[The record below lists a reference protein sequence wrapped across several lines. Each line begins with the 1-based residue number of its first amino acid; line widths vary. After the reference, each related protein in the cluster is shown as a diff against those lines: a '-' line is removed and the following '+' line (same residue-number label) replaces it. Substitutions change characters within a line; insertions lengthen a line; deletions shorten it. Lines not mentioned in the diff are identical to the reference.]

1 MASAAWGGAKHRTTT
16 RIKPTTGEKACGF
29 LAFRGLSAAPFASE
43 EEEHDMQLK
52 HFQEQIFFA
61 TVRITIP
68 TNTGKGASIG
78 TGFLY
83 RVSVSKDQHCIL
95 LVSNRHVYGDPTKP
109 IQLVFHRR
117 DDKDPN
123 RPQLGQTVILAD
135 KKFESVFTGHP
146 DSSIDL
152 ACINISKIGHHQ
164 PPIFYK
170 NLTDELM
177 PDFQHDRLLP
187 GNDVWFVGYPEN
199 RFDTANNLPVLRRGY
214 IASIPKVD
222 FEGRSEFLIDAQVF
236 PGSSGSPVFTSLGNQ
251 FKLVGVVSQ
260 TMIKNEQLQAIP
272 TGAALGVQQILG
284 LGIVLKASLL
294 TPLLEAATREIRD
307 RLAAETLEPT
317 LGPEEEG
324 EPIDSADG

>member
-1 MASAAWGGAKHRTTT
+1 
-16 RIKPTTGEKACGF
+16 
-29 LAFRGLSAAPFASE
+29 
-43 EEEHDMQLK
+43 MQLK

-83 RVSVSKDQHCIL
+83 QVPVSKEKHCIL

-117 DDKDPN
+117 DDNDPT
-123 RPQLGQTVILAD
+123 RPHLGQTVVLAD
-135 KKFESVFTGHP
+135 KKFEAVFTVHP
-146 DSSIDL
+146 DPSVDL
-152 ACINISKIGHHQ
+152 ACINISKIGHHE

-170 NLTDELM
+170 NQTDDLM
-177 PDFQHDRLLP
+177 PDFQHERLLP

-251 FKLVGVVSQ
+251 FRLVGIVSQ

-294 TPLLEAATREIRD
+294 TPLLETATREIRE
-307 RLAAETLEPT
+307 RLAAEEPEPT
-317 LGPEEEG
+317 LADEEEG
-324 EPIDSADG
+324 EPVGSADG

>member
-1 MASAAWGGAKHRTTT
+1 MLGRDK
-16 RIKPTTGEKACGF
+16 
-29 LAFRGLSAAPFASE
+29 E
-43 EEEHDMQLK
+43 EYAMQLK

-68 TNTGKGASIG
+68 TDSGKGSSIG

-83 RVSVSKDQHCIL
+83 QVPVSKEQHCIL

-109 IQLVFHRR
+109 INLVFHRR
-117 DDKDPN
+117 DDNDPAL
-123 RPQLGQTVILAD
+123 PQLGQIIVLSD
-135 KKFESVFTGHP
+135 KKFETVFTAHP
-146 DSSIDL
+146 DPSVDL
-152 ACINISKIGHHQ
+152 ACINVSKIGHHE

-170 NLTDELM
+170 NLTNELM
-177 PDFQHDRLLP
+177 PDFQHERLLP

-222 FEGRSEFLIDAQVF
+222 FEGRPEFLIDAQVF
-236 PGSSGSPVFTSLGNQ
+236 PGSSGSPVFTLLGNQ
-251 FKLVGVVSQ
+251 FRFVGIVSQ
-260 TMIKNEQLQAIP
+260 TMIKNEQLQTIP

-294 TPLLEAATREIRD
+294 TPLLEDATREIREK
-307 RLAAETLEPT
+307 LAAEEPEPT
-317 LGPEEEG
+317 LEEDRG
-324 EPIDSADG
+324 EPFGSVDV